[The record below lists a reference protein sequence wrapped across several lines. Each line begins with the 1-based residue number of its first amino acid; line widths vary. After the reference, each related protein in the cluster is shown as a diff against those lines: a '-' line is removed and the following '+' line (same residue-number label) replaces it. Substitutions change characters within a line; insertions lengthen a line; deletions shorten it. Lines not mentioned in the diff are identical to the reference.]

1 MTDLCAAVAADGC
14 GTFDYQRV
22 SQRSAAVDTE
32 VAAVR
37 ITATF
42 RTRLLIWIALR
53 AVMNTRL
60 KFEPSP
66 A

>member
-32 VAAVR
+32 VAAVD
-37 ITATF
+37 TEVA
-42 RTRLLIWIALR
+42 
-53 AVMNTRL
+53 AVRH
-60 KFEPSP
+60 
-66 A
+66 